1 MARKTRRTETTS
13 AAVRYRIK
21 PVDPHAHLFEVTLEL
36 DDPQREGQ
44 LFDLP
49 AWIPG
54 SYMIREFARHVVS
67 IEARS
72 GSEAVSID
80 KIDKHSW
87 RAGACGSRLILR
99 YQVYA
104 WDLSVRGAHLDAHHG
119 FFNGSCVFLRVV
131 GCDQL
136 ACEVE
141 IEPPPGDAFK
151 RWRIATTLPRAG
163 AAPGRFGHYRA
174 ADYDALIDHPV
185 EMGEFTLARF
195 EAAGARH
202 ELALTGMHEADCDRL
217 VADLRRICTVQARL
231 FEPRNGRAPFDRY
244 LFQVMVVGD
253 GYGGLE
259 HRDST
264 ALITRRDDLPWV
276 GMQGMPE
283 GYRRFLGLCS
293 HEYFHAWHVKRI
305 KPQAFLRYRLDVE
318 NYTRLLW
325 IFEGFTSY
333 YDDLMLV
340 RSGVISVQDYLTALA
355 STISQVLRTPGRLRQ
370 SLAESSFDAWVKYYR
385 QDENSPNAIVSYYA
399 KGALVGLALDCLI
412 RAKTAGTRSLDDVM
426 RLMWQRYGRQ
436 FYDDD
441 GRISADAA
449 GLAEDGFEPLVRE
462 ATGLALGSTLRN
474 WVEGKAELPLAR
486 LLATMGVRLLT
497 KAQDGAAAPLG
508 LRLAERDGRVRITH
522 VLWGSSAHQAGV
534 AAGDELIAIDGLRA
548 DVAMINRRVSRRRA
562 GQRLAVH
569 LFRRDEL
576 IEASMVIGKA
586 PATEASLRITEGT
599 DEVPK
604 RLRAGWLGTA

>member
-1 MARKTRRTETTS
+1 
-13 AAVRYRIK
+13 
-21 PVDPHAHLFEVTLEL
+21 
-36 DDPQREGQ
+36 
-44 LFDLP
+44 
-49 AWIPG
+49 
-54 SYMIREFARHVVS
+54 
-67 IEARS
+67 
-72 GSEAVSID
+72 
-80 KIDKHSW
+80 
-87 RAGACGSRLILR
+87 
-99 YQVYA
+99 
-104 WDLSVRGAHLDAHHG
+104 
-119 FFNGSCVFLRVV
+119 
-131 GCDQL
+131 
-136 ACEVE
+136 
-141 IEPPPGDAFK
+141 
-151 RWRIATTLPRAG
+151 
-163 AAPGRFGHYRA
+163 
-174 ADYDALIDHPV
+174 
-185 EMGEFTLARF
+185 
-195 EAAGARH
+195 
-202 ELALTGMHEADCDRL
+202 
-217 VADLRRICTVQARL
+217 
-231 FEPRNGRAPFDRY
+231 
-244 LFQVMVVGD
+244 
-253 GYGGLE
+253 
-259 HRDST
+259 
-264 ALITRRDDLPWV
+264 
-276 GMQGMPE
+276 MPE

-293 HEYFHAWHVKRI
+293 HEYVHAWHVKRI

-604 RLRAGWLGTA
+604 RLRAGWLGAA

>member
-1 MARKTRRTETTS
+1 
-13 AAVRYRIK
+13 
-21 PVDPHAHLFEVTLEL
+21 
-36 DDPQREGQ
+36 
-44 LFDLP
+44 
-49 AWIPG
+49 
-54 SYMIREFARHVVS
+54 
-67 IEARS
+67 
-72 GSEAVSID
+72 
-80 KIDKHSW
+80 
-87 RAGACGSRLILR
+87 
-99 YQVYA
+99 
-104 WDLSVRGAHLDAHHG
+104 
-119 FFNGSCVFLRVV
+119 
-131 GCDQL
+131 
-136 ACEVE
+136 
-141 IEPPPGDAFK
+141 
-151 RWRIATTLPRAG
+151 
-163 AAPGRFGHYRA
+163 
-174 ADYDALIDHPV
+174 
-185 EMGEFTLARF
+185 
-195 EAAGARH
+195 
-202 ELALTGMHEADCDRL
+202 
-217 VADLRRICTVQARL
+217 
-231 FEPRNGRAPFDRY
+231 
-244 LFQVMVVGD
+244 
-253 GYGGLE
+253 
-259 HRDST
+259 
-264 ALITRRDDLPWV
+264 
-276 GMQGMPE
+276 
-283 GYRRFLGLCS
+283 
-293 HEYFHAWHVKRI
+293 
-305 KPQAFLRYRLDVE
+305 
-318 NYTRLLW
+318 
-325 IFEGFTSY
+325 
-333 YDDLMLV
+333 
-340 RSGVISVQDYLTALA
+340 
-355 STISQVLRTPGRLRQ
+355 VLRTPGRLRQ

-604 RLRAGWLGTA
+604 RLRAGWLGAA